1 MSKINVHLPRHFGFK
16 DKNALL
22 DQNFGFAW
30 SSLPS
35 NIDSKPK
42 HFGQADSDV
51 GICKKAQE
59 VQIALC
65 PFEIHITNFISEI
78 TYYKNAASPFSLM
91 NQII

>member
-65 PFEIHITNFISEI
+65 PSEKHITNFISDLIYSENQN
-78 TYYKNAASPFSLM
+78 KPDSSLHLK
-91 NQII
+91 

>member
-1 MSKINVHLPRHFGFK
+1 MSQINLYLPRHVDFE

-42 HFGQADSDV
+42 HFGQAHSDV

-65 PFEIHITNFISEI
+65 PL
-78 TYYKNAASPFSLM
+78 KNRKSRGRT
-91 NQII
+91 